1 MWYNIE
7 TKARKNNK
15 NMQKKSLAFFLGMV
29 PFCAMAETIDVGP
42 GAVYDMNSALNAVNN
57 SYVFTGGSGLF
68 VNGGISVANSF
79 YVGVDAPIGLADG
92 YVYAETGIDNPY
104 TVSAVGNISIDQG
117 LEIAE
122 GYNLLLNG
130 VGGNGV
136 AFFAGNIEATGELT
150 FNNMGAV
157 NVNQFV
163 ATGTGNVGINARSW
177 QSDVFQMNNSK
188 NVTLN
193 LGTGIMSVTGYIE
206 NQSNGALSIAASS
219 ITAAGIE
226 SGDNGG
232 NVSLNLTGNLN
243 LTGGDSSTA
252 SLIIKG
258 DFNAMVTGATTF
270 AHGVYLAPTTDVFRL
285 TTGTLALN
293 ERIDSFYMNNL
304 DTFYLN
310 VTGGNVDAGTN
321 AIVNGSLNSNA
332 NMQLTGQNIIASSI
346 SNSAMLGLNTSGT
359 LNIANYITNVA
370 GIMGIDA
377 GTISVPVVN
386 VNGGV
391 VNIAGNF
398 SGLEELHVIGNL
410 YQNTNTGTA
419 AGSINFNGSGYTL
432 VANSVDVGGII
443 QTNDSFVLQTDDLVV
458 GANGIDVH
466 NFTIKNISETGATV
480 TVGGDVSGGLKLNG
494 VGAVSVDGDYTFD
507 DNSLLLAIINAESAD
522 YSYWAT
528 VTYDAET
535 PLITNNSAS
544 AEPIITVSGQVIN
557 NISTTLNAP
566 TETPLQPS
574 QIGIVLTQ
582 TVDQGTAI
590 WLMHA
595 DGGFTTEF
603 SKLNI
608 SFCNA
613 DGSICTDYLDAFDT
627 YNGTDD
633 DLPIYLVTRNKD
645 VYVVFDDRFADPIG
659 LFKLQPVVGIA
670 RHHTKGE
677 YQSAGALDNLI
688 ETLLAADGRAYDS
701 STPLIVVK
709 DLFDGT
715 VLKNVSNQLYNR
727 MHDYARRGDAKVVK
741 NFSRLFQ
748 LREANQI
755 TNDIAMNRYS
765 EFREM
770 SDMFIDEAIWNRNH
784 RLNKLWI
791 RGDYSTFT
799 NDMETMRSE
808 GHRLGIAFGY
818 DWQSSNT
825 LILGWTGHMSFIN
838 NHGTDDID
846 LGYGR
851 RNTETGRVET
861 DVDSTG
867 FGAGGYFMKTL
878 NNKARL
884 YGDLMLD
891 VNMIDVKRSQ
901 TWVDDISGE
910 AYSYGIMGELGLI
923 HDWLNQYIIGNLYA
937 RTGYNFGFDMTE
949 EIDGSD
955 YMKLKFKGHTVF
967 TPGYSLTA
975 QKRIYPSAWFEF
987 RPYAT
992 VGIEYDLLGAPDTM
1006 EYKFALANSWTEYDT
1021 SIDPLWVSGGA
1032 GVEFLSVTGLHFGL
1046 GYRYTYNDAM
1056 QIHKLHL
1063 SAKYR
1068 F

>member
-1 MWYNIE
+1 
-7 TKARKNNK
+7 
-15 NMQKKSLAFFLGMV
+15 MQKKLLAFFLGMV
-29 PFCAMAETIDVGP
+29 PFCAVAETIIEVSPGDV
-42 GAVYDMNSALNAVNN
+42 YEMNSALNATNN
-57 SYVFTGGSGLF
+57 SYVFTGGSGLN
-68 VNGGISVANSF
+68 VHGGILVDNDF
-79 YVGVDAPIGLADG
+79 NVGVDAPTGLSDG

-104 TVSAVGNISIDQG
+104 TVSASGNISIGQG

-122 GYNLLLNG
+122 GYNLVLNG
-130 VGGNGV
+130 VGTSGV
-136 AFFAGNIEATGELT
+136 AFSAGNIEATGGLT
-150 FNNMGAV
+150 FNNIGAV
-157 NVNQFV
+157 LVDQFV
-163 ATGTGNVGINARSW
+163 ATGTGNVSINARSW

-193 LGTGIMSVTGYIE
+193 LGTGIMNVTGNIE
-206 NQSNGALSIAASS
+206 NQASGQLSITAGNL
-219 ITAAGIE
+219 TAAGIE
-226 SGDNGG
+226 SGDNDGG
-232 NVSLNLTGNLN
+232 IVLNLTGNLN
-243 LTGGDSSTA
+243 LGVESSSVA
-252 SLIIKG
+252 SLISKG
-258 DFNAMVTGATTF
+258 NFEATVTGATTF
-270 AHGVYLAPTTDVFRL
+270 AHGVDLSSMDTTNTFSL

-304 DTFYLN
+304 SLFYLE
-310 VTGGNVDAGTN
+310 VTNGDVDAGTN
-321 AIVNGSLNSNA
+321 AIVNGSSNPDA
-332 NMQLTGQNIIASSI
+332 NMQLTGQNIIA
-346 SNSAMLGLNTSGT
+346 NSVLNNATLGLNTVGT
-359 LNIANYITNVA
+359 LNIADNITNAAGTMDIVA
-370 GIMGIDA
+370 N
-377 GTISVPVVN
+377 TISVRNVN
-386 VNGGV
+386 VNDGL
-391 VNIAGNF
+391 VNITGTF
-398 SGLEELHVIGNL
+398 SGLDELNVVGNL
-410 YQNTNTGTA
+410 YQNTTNGMA
-419 AGSINFNGSGYTL
+419 AGSINFNGSNYNLT
-432 VANSVDVGGII
+432 VDSVDVGGII
-443 QTNDSFVLQTDDLVV
+443 QTNSSDSFVLQTDNLVV
-458 GANGIDVH
+458 DTNGISVH
-466 NFTIKNISETGATV
+466 DFTVENIGATG
-480 TVGGDVSGGLKLNG
+480 TDITITGDVSGGLKLYG
-494 VGAVSVDGDYTFD
+494 LGSMSIDGDYTFD
-507 DNSLLLAIINAESAD
+507 DDSLLLAIINAESAD
-522 YSYWAT
+522 YAYWAT

-535 PLITNNSAS
+535 PLITNNSSS
-544 AEPIITVSGQVIN
+544 AEPMITVSGQVIN

-566 TETPLQPS
+566 TGAPLQPS

-595 DGGFTTEF
+595 DNGFTTEF
-603 SKLNI
+603 AKLNI
-608 SFCNA
+608 SFCNN
-613 DGSICTDYLDAFDT
+613 DGSICMDYLDAFDDL
-627 YNGTDD
+627 NGTDD
-633 DLPIYLVTRNKD
+633 DLPIYLATIGND

-659 LFKLQPVVGIA
+659 LFRLQPVVGSA

-677 YQSAGALDNLI
+677 YQSAGALDDLI
-688 ETLLAADGRAYDS
+688 EARLDENGFAYDS

-715 VLKNVSNQLYNR
+715 ALENVSNELYNR
-727 MHDYARRGDAKVVK
+727 MHDYARRGDANVIK

-791 RGDYSTFT
+791 RGDYSMFS
-799 NDMETMRSE
+799 NDMENMRSK
-808 GHRLGIAFGY
+808 GRRFGIAFGY

-825 LILGWTGHMSFIN
+825 LILGWTGHMSFTN
-838 NHGTDDID
+838 NHGTDDIN

-851 RNTETGRVET
+851 HNSETGRVET
-861 DVDSTG
+861 DVDNTG

-891 VNMIDVKRSQ
+891 FNMIDVERSQ
-901 TWVDDISGE
+901 TWVNDISGD
-910 AYSYGIMGELGLI
+910 AFTYGIMGELGLI

-937 RTGYNFGFDMTE
+937 RTGYNFGFNMTE
-949 EIDGSD
+949 KVDDAD
-955 YMKLKFKGHTVF
+955 YMKLKFDGHAVF

-992 VGIEYDLLGAPDTM
+992 VGVEYDLLGAPDTM
-1006 EYKFALANSWTEYDT
+1006 RYKFALADSWTKYDT

-1032 GVEFLSVTGLHFGL
+1032 GVEFLSVTGIHVGL